1 MRQSNKCGVKRNG
14 EIVNIHLGS
23 FGSMSQH
30 HLPPPRHQPHLLIPS
45 VQTINLEKSKSLE
58 MRSTSNT
65 SNCTALTYMHRTQG

>member
-45 VQTINLEKSKSLE
+45 VQTINQEKSKSLE
-58 MRSTSNT
+58 MRSNFQHIELY
-65 SNCTALTYMHRTQG
+65 CLDLHA